1 MITFKKVKKKYPNGF
16 LAIDDI
22 SLVVPENEFVY
33 LIGPSGAGKSTM
45 LRLIFMEEKVTE
57 GEIIIDKYI
66 LGKVDNSQVPYYR
79 RNIGMIF
86 QDYKLLPK
94 RTVYENIAFALH
106 VMHYPAKKIKQQVTY
121 AMDLVGISSKSHH
134 YPHELSG
141 GEQQKICI
149 ARAIVNQPAILLC
162 DEPTGN
168 LDPETS
174 WEIVHL
180 LTKINAHNTTIIMA
194 THDTDI
200 VDGIPKRVIAFDKGR
215 LARDQVLGTYLEQ

>member
-1 MITFKKVKKKYPNGF
+1 MISFKNVVKTYPNGF
-16 LAIDDI
+16 KALDGVSIVI
-22 SLVVPENEFVY
+22 PENEFVY

-45 LRLIFMEEKVTE
+45 LRLIFMEESVTS

-66 LGKVDNSQVPYYR
+66 LGQINAVQIPFYR

-86 QDYKLLPK
+86 QDYKLLPR
-94 RTVYENIAFALH
+94 RTVYENVAFALH
-106 VMHYPAKKIKQQVTY
+106 VMHVPSKKIKEQVNY
-121 AMDLVGISSKSHH
+121 ALDLVGLTGKSHH
-134 YPHELSG
+134 YPRELSG

-149 ARAIVNQPAILLC
+149 ARAIVNQPSILLC

-180 LTKINAHNTTIIMA
+180 LTKINAHHTTVLMA
-194 THDTDI
+194 THDTEI
-200 VDGIPKRVIAFDKGR
+200 VDGFPKRVIALDQGK
-215 LARDQVLGTYLEQ
+215 LARDQVLGTYIE

>member
-1 MITFKKVKKKYPNGF
+1 MISFKNVVKEYPNGF
-16 LAIDDI
+16 NALNGITMAI
-22 SLVVPENEFVY
+22 PENEFVY

-45 LRLIFMEEKVTE
+45 LRLIFMEEQVTS

-66 LGKVDNSQVPYYR
+66 LGQLSNSQVPFYR

-86 QDYKLLPK
+86 QDYKLLPR
-94 RTVYENIAFALH
+94 RTVYENVAFALH
-106 VMHYPAKKIKQQVTY
+106 VMHVPSKKIKQQVNY
-121 AMDLVGISSKSHH
+121 ALDLVGLSGKSHH
-134 YPHELSG
+134 YPRELSG

-149 ARAIVNQPAILLC
+149 ARAIVNQPSILLC

-180 LTKINAHNTTIIMA
+180 LTKINAHNTTVIMA
-194 THDTDI
+194 THDTEI
-200 VDGIPKRVIAFDKGR
+200 VDGIPKRVIAVNKGK
-215 LARDQVLGTYLEQ
+215 LARDQVLGTYIE

>member
-1 MITFKKVKKKYPNGF
+1 MISFKNVIKKYPNGF
-16 LAIDDI
+16 NALNGV
-22 SLVVPENEFVY
+22 SLVIPENEFVY

-45 LRLIFMEEKVTE
+45 LRLIFMEEDVSS

-66 LGKVDNSQVPYYR
+66 LGQLSRSQIPYYR

-86 QDYKLLPK
+86 QDYKLLPR
-94 RTVYENIAFALH
+94 RTVYENVAFALH
-106 VMHYPAKKIKQQVTY
+106 VMHVSPKRIKQQVNY
-121 AMDLVGISSKSHH
+121 ALDLVGLIGKSNH
-134 YPHELSG
+134 YPRELSG

-149 ARAIVNQPAILLC
+149 ARAIVNQPSILLC

-180 LTKINAHNTTIIMA
+180 LTKINAHNTTVIMA
-194 THDTDI
+194 THDTEI
-200 VDGIPKRVIAFDKGR
+200 VDGIPKRVIAVEKGL
-215 LARDQVLGTYLEQ
+215 LARDQVLGTYIE

>member
-1 MITFKKVKKKYPNGF
+1 
-16 LAIDDI
+16 
-22 SLVVPENEFVY
+22 
-33 LIGPSGAGKSTM
+33 
-45 LRLIFMEEKVTE
+45 MEELTTS

-66 LGKVDNSQVPYYR
+66 LNHIETDQIPYYR

-94 RTVYENIAFALH
+94 RTVYENVAFALH
-106 VMHYPAKKIKQQVTY
+106 VMHVPSKKVKEQVRY
-121 AMDLVGISSKSHH
+121 ALDLVGLSLKSQH

-149 ARAIVNQPAILLC
+149 ARAIVNQPSILLC

-180 LTKINAHNTTIIMA
+180 LTKINAHNTTVIMA
-194 THDTDI
+194 THDTEI
-200 VDGIPKRVIAFDKGR
+200 VDGIPKRVIAIEKGA
-215 LARDQVLGTYLEQ
+215 LARDQVLGTYVE

>member
-1 MITFKKVKKKYPNGF
+1 MISFKNVVKKYPNGF
-16 LAIDDI
+16 NALNGI
-22 SLVVPENEFVY
+22 SLMIPENEFVY

-45 LRLIFMEEKVTE
+45 LRLIFMEESVSS

-66 LGKVDNSQVPYYR
+66 LGQLNDAQIPFYR

-86 QDYKLLPK
+86 QDYKLLPR
-94 RTVYENIAFALH
+94 RTVYENVAFALH
-106 VMHYPAKKIKQQVTY
+106 VMHVPSKKIRQQVNY
-121 AMDLVGISSKSHH
+121 ALDLVGLSGKLTH
-134 YPHELSG
+134 YPKELSG

-149 ARAIVNQPAILLC
+149 ARAIVNQPSILLC

-180 LTKINAHNTTIIMA
+180 LTKINAHNTTVIMA
-194 THDTDI
+194 THDTEI
-200 VDGIPKRVIAFDKGR
+200 VDGIPKRVIAVNKGK
-215 LARDQVLGTYLEQ
+215 LSRDQVLGTYIE

>member
-1 MITFKKVKKKYPNGF
+1 MITFKKVSKKYQNGF
-16 LAIDDI
+16 TALKDI

-33 LIGPSGAGKSTM
+33 LIGPSGAGKSSM
-45 LRLIFMEEKVTE
+45 LRLIFKEEEITS

-66 LGKVDNSQVPYYR
+66 LGKLEPSQIPYYR

-86 QDYKLLPK
+86 QDYKLLPR
-94 RTVYENIAFALH
+94 RTVYENVAFALH
-106 VMHYPAKKIKQQVTY
+106 VMHFPAKKIKQQVNY
-121 AMDLVGISSKSHH
+121 ALDLVGLSSKSQY
-134 YPHELSG
+134 YPSELSG

-149 ARAIVNQPAILLC
+149 ARAIVNQPSILLC

-194 THDTDI
+194 THDTEI
-200 VDGIPKRVIAFDKGR
+200 VDGIPKRVIAFNKGE
-215 LARDQVLGTYLEQ
+215 LARDQVLGTYIE

>member
-1 MITFKKVKKKYPNGF
+1 MISFKNVTKKYPNGF
-16 LAIDDI
+16 KALDGID
-22 SLVVPENEFVY
+22 LVIPENEFAY

-45 LRLIFMEEKVTE
+45 LRLIFMEEQVTS

-66 LGKVDNSQVPYYR
+66 LGQLVEDQIPYYR

-86 QDYKLLPK
+86 QDYKLLPR
-94 RTVYENIAFALH
+94 RTVYENVAFALH
-106 VMHYPAKKIKQQVTY
+106 VMHFPPKKIKQQVSY
-121 AMDLVGISSKSHH
+121 ALDLVGLSGKSHH
-134 YPHELSG
+134 YPRELSG

-149 ARAIVNQPAILLC
+149 ARAIVNQPSILLC

-180 LTKINAHNTTIIMA
+180 LTKINAHNTTVIMA
-194 THDTDI
+194 THDTEI
-200 VDGIPKRVIAFDKGR
+200 VDGIPKRVIAVEKGK
-215 LARDQVLGTYLEQ
+215 LARDQVLGTYIQ

>member
-1 MITFKKVKKKYPNGF
+1 MISFKNVVKEYPNGF
-16 LAIDDI
+16 NALNGI
-22 SLVVPENEFVY
+22 SLVIPENEFVY

-45 LRLIFMEEKVTE
+45 LRLIFMEESVTS

-66 LGKVDNSQVPYYR
+66 LGQLNDTQIPYYR

-86 QDYKLLPK
+86 QDYKLLPR
-94 RTVYENIAFALH
+94 RTVYENVAFALH
-106 VMHYPAKKIKQQVTY
+106 VMHVPSKKIKQQVNY
-121 AMDLVGISSKSHH
+121 ALDLVGLIGKSQH
-134 YPHELSG
+134 YPNELSG

-149 ARAIVNQPAILLC
+149 ARAIVNQPSILLC

-180 LTKINAHNTTIIMA
+180 LTKINAHNTTVIMA
-194 THDTDI
+194 THDTEI
-200 VDGIPKRVIAFDKGR
+200 VDGIPKRVIAVNKGK
-215 LARDQVLGTYLEQ
+215 LSRDQVLGTYIE

>member
-1 MITFKKVKKKYPNGF
+1 MISFKKVKKKYNNGF
-16 LAIDDI
+16 SALNDI
-22 SLVVPENEFVY
+22 TFTIPENEFVY

-45 LRLIFMEEKVTE
+45 LRLIFMEEDVTS

-66 LGKVDNSQVPYYR
+66 LGQLSVSQIPYYR

-86 QDYKLLPK
+86 QDYKLLPR
-94 RTVYENIAFALH
+94 RTVYENVAFALH
-106 VMHYPAKKIKQQVTY
+106 VMHVSQKKIKQQVNY
-121 AMDLVGISSKSHH
+121 ALDLVGLIGKSHH
-134 YPHELSG
+134 YPRELSG

-149 ARAIVNQPAILLC
+149 ARAIVNQPSILLC

-180 LTKINAHNTTIIMA
+180 LTKINAHNTTVIMA
-194 THDTDI
+194 THDTEI
-200 VDGIPKRVIAFDKGR
+200 VDGIPKRVIAVEKGL
-215 LARDQVLGTYLEQ
+215 LARDQVLGTYIQ